1 MGSWLDV
8 DGGGVLVLFVLL
20 LVWEWRV
27 ASCWVDF
34 WCGSMKLV
42 ILWMI
47 SVKAVSFYMYDGSC
61 CMY

>member
-1 MGSWLDV
+1 M
-8 DGGGVLVLFVLL
+8 LL
-20 LVWEWRV
+20 LVVFLGCLFLLSSWEWRV